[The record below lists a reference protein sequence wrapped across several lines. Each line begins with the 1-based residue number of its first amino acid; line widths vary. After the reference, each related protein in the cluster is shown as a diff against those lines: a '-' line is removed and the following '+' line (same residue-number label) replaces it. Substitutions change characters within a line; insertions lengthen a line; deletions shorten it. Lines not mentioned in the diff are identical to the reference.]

1 MKRILFIFLF
11 CFVNFVFSQNVQ
23 LQFKSLGEYEDKK
36 SIYLVDNGEQ
46 KPYDLIV
53 DFYLDSYK
61 KTNFQGIS
69 IVINQGE
76 HDIFFNQLMN
86 ARQQFKTMFSKV
98 DKETSINQRVGRDL
112 EVSINKWNSKYANV
126 FSERTLNNEELVK
139 SSFHI
144 VNTDSGL
151 VLRLTSNSS
160 LLQNVK
166 GVIFEFDSLK
176 EINNLLKLL
185 ELGFVRHQLHTELR
199 KENNK

>member
-151 VLRLTSNSS
+151 VLRLTS
-160 LLQNVK
+160 
-166 GVIFEFDSLK
+166 
-176 EINNLLKLL
+176 
-185 ELGFVRHQLHTELR
+185 
-199 KENNK
+199 